1 LTAEQHDVIVVG
13 ARNAGAATAMLL
25 ARAGHDVVVL
35 DRSRPT
41 TDTNST
47 HALSRGGVV
56 QLDKWGLLDRVVA
69 SGAPQI
75 RNVSFHLPDETIRY
89 DVRDKAGVDFLLAPR
104 RYVLDDLVAREAV
117 AAGARLDT
125 GARVLGVTKDGAGR
139 VTGVTVRGRLGAVR
153 QMSARLVIGA
163 DGVHSKV
170 ASSVGAGIV
179 EAHAPTASCLYT
191 YVSGLDWDGFELY
204 VGDRAFGGVF
214 PTHDDQAAVFL
225 IRPDEDF
232 APVMGAGRARTAM
245 WLVELHRAVPAM
257 GARLR
262 PGRVTAGMRG
272 YAGLP
277 NQVRRAAG
285 PGWALVGDAGYHR
298 DPVTGHGMTD
308 AFRHAELLA
317 EAADTWLR
325 GSADEASAMAGY
337 ARERDAA
344 IAETFAITRQLGALP
359 EPTRFLD
366 LEMQLARAL
375 DREAQQL
382 GRTLTYAA

>member
-1 LTAEQHDVIVVG
+1 MTAEHHDVIVVG

-35 DRSRPT
+35 DRSKPT

-56 QLDKWGLLDRVVA
+56 QLNKWGLLDKVVA
-69 SGAPQI
+69 SGAPPI
-75 RNVSFHLPDETIRY
+75 RNVSFHLPDETIRH
-89 DVRDKAGVDFLLAPR
+89 DVRDTAGVDFLLAPR
-104 RYVLDDLVAREAV
+104 RYVLDALVAREAV

-125 GARVLGVTKDGAGR
+125 GARVLGVTKDPAGR
-139 VTGVTVRGRLGAVR
+139 VNGVTVRGRLGAVR
-153 QMSARLVIGA
+153 QITARLVIGA
-163 DGVHSKV
+163 DGIHSKV
-170 ASSVGAGIV
+170 ASSVGAEIV

-191 YVSGLDWDGFELY
+191 YVSGIDWDGFELY
-204 VGDRAFGGVF
+204 VGDRAFGGIF
-214 PTHDDQAAVFL
+214 PTHGDEAAVFL
-225 IRPDEDF
+225 IRPDNDF
-232 APVMGAGRARTAM
+232 ADVMGAGRARTAM
-245 WLVELHRAVPAM
+245 WLAELRRAVPAM
-257 GARLR
+257 AARLR

-272 YAGLP
+272 YVGLP

-317 EAADTWLR
+317 DAADAWLR
-325 GSADEASAMAGY
+325 GRADETLAMAGY
-337 ARERDAA
+337 AQERDAA
-344 IAETFAITRQLGALP
+344 IAETFAITRELGALP

-382 GRTLTYAA
+382 GRSLTYAA

>member
-1 LTAEQHDVIVVG
+1 MTAEHHDVIVVG
-13 ARNAGAATAMLL
+13 ARNAGGATAMLL
-25 ARAGHDVVVL
+25 ARAGHDVLLL
-35 DRSRPT
+35 DRSKPT

-56 QLDKWGLLDRVVA
+56 QLDKWGLLDKVVE

-75 RNVSFHLPDETIRY
+75 RNYSFHLPGETIRQEVG
-89 DVRDKAGVDFLLAPR
+89 DRAGVDFLLAPR

-125 GARVLGVTKDGAGR
+125 GARVLGVTRDANGR
-139 VTGVTVRGRLGAVR
+139 ATGVTVRGRLGAVR
-153 QMSARLVIGA
+153 QISARLVIGA
-163 DGVHSKV
+163 DGIHSKV
-170 ASSVGAGIV
+170 ASSVGAEIV
-179 EAHAPTASCLYT
+179 EAHAPSGSCLYT
-191 YVSGLDWDGFELY
+191 YVSGVEWDGFELH

-214 PTHDDQAAVFL
+214 PTHDGEAAVFM
-225 IRPDEDF
+225 IRPVDEF
-232 APVMGAGRARTAM
+232 AGVMGAGRARTAM
-245 WLVELHRAVPAM
+245 WLAELR
-257 GARLR
+257 GALPTLAERLR

-272 YAGLP
+272 YVGLP

-317 EAADTWLR
+317 EAADDWLS
-325 GSADEASAMAGY
+325 GVSGEAAAMAGY
-337 ARERDAA
+337 AQERAEA
-344 IAETFAITRQLGALP
+344 IAETFAITRAIGELP
-359 EPTRFLD
+359 EPNRFLE
-366 LEMQLARAL
+366 LEKQLARAL

-382 GRTLTYAA
+382 GRSLTYAA

>member
-1 LTAEQHDVIVVG
+1 MTAEHHDVIVVG

-25 ARAGHDVVVL
+25 ARAGHDVLVL
-35 DRSRPT
+35 DRSKPT

-56 QLDKWGLLDRVVA
+56 QLDKWGLLDKVVE
-69 SGAPQI
+69 SGAPPI
-75 RNVSFHLPDETIRY
+75 RSFAFHLPGASIRHEVG
-89 DVRDKAGVDFLLAPR
+89 DRAGVDFLLAPR

-125 GARVLGVTKDGAGR
+125 GARVLGVTRDADGRA
-139 VTGVTVRGRLGAVR
+139 TGVTVRGRLGAVR
-153 QMSARLVIGA
+153 RISARLVIGA
-163 DGVHSKV
+163 DGIHSKV
-170 ASSVGAGIV
+170 ASSVGAEIV
-179 EAHAPTASCLYT
+179 ESHAPSGSCLYT
-191 YVSGLDWDGFELY
+191 YVSGVEWDGFELY

-214 PTHDDQAAVFL
+214 PSHDGEAAVFM
-225 IRPDEDF
+225 IRPVDEF
-232 APVMGAGRARTAM
+232 AGVMGAGRARTAM
-245 WLVELHRAVPAM
+245 WLAELR
-257 GARLR
+257 GALPTLAERIR

-272 YAGLP
+272 YVGLP

-317 EAADTWLR
+317 DAVDAWLSGDSGEAA
-325 GSADEASAMAGY
+325 AMAGY
-337 ARERDAA
+337 ARDRAEA
-344 IAETFAITRQLGALP
+344 IEETFAITRAIGELP
-359 EPTRFLD
+359 EPTRFLE
-366 LEMQLARAL
+366 LEKQFARAL

-382 GRTLTYAA
+382 GRSLTYAA

>member
-1 LTAEQHDVIVVG
+1 MTAEHHDVIVVG

-25 ARAGHDVVVL
+25 ARAGHDVLVL
-35 DRSRPT
+35 DRSKPT

-56 QLDKWGLLDRVVA
+56 QLDKWGLLDTVVA
-69 SGAPQI
+69 SGAPRI
-75 RNVSFHLPDETIRY
+75 RNYSFHLPGETIRQEVG
-89 DVRDKAGVDFLLAPR
+89 DRAGVDFLLAPR

-125 GARVLGVTKDGAGR
+125 GARVLGVTRDADGRA
-139 VTGVTVRGRLGAVR
+139 TGVTVRGRLGAVR
-153 QMSARLVIGA
+153 QISARLVIGA
-163 DGVHSKV
+163 DGIHSKV
-170 ASSVGAGIV
+170 ASSVGAEIV

-191 YVSGLDWDGFELY
+191 YVSGVEWDGFELY

-214 PTHDDQAAVFL
+214 PTHDGEAAVFM
-225 IRPDEDF
+225 IRPDDEF
-232 APVMGAGRARTAM
+232 AGVMGAGRARTAM
-245 WLVELHRAVPAM
+245 WLAELR
-257 GARLR
+257 GALPTLAERLR

-272 YAGLP
+272 YVGLP
-277 NQVRRAAG
+277 NHVRRAAG

-317 EAADTWLR
+317 EAGDAWLA
-325 GSADEASAMAGY
+325 GSSDEATAMAGY
-337 ARERDAA
+337 AHERAEA
-344 IAETFAITRQLGALP
+344 IAETFAITRAIGALP
-359 EPTRFLD
+359 EPTRFLE
-366 LEMQLARAL
+366 LEKQLARAL

-382 GRTLTYAA
+382 GGSLTYAA